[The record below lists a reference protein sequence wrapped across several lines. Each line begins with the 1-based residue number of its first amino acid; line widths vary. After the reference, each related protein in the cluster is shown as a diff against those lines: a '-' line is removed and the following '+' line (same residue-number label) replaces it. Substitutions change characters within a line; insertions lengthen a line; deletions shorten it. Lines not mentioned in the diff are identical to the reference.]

1 MSEKYLL
8 TIYNASAGSG
18 KTTTLIKEIL
28 KLCIDVNNEYRDEK
42 FYRKVRQIIGLTF
55 TNAVANE
62 LKERLVKI
70 LYESISDEQKFNNY
84 KKVYFEDVKLND
96 DEIKGRLREVLKYLL
111 HNYSDL
117 SIFTIDSF
125 SNRVLKSFAK
135 ELGYSENYE
144 ITNNTEEYYDRSVEI
159 FFESITDE
167 QIKSIVS
174 FIESEKELKEKFKID
189 DFSNQIKNILS
200 KLVEKELS
208 EKDIQEMKEKINNL
222 DFDLTEEI
230 KKHKEYVEILNNEI
244 RNKLLLYDGELFK
257 IEDGGITDILEKI
270 AENKVSKFYRFIKDP
285 FSVKEYIEKFNVF
298 KGDKKFVNDE
308 INKFLDVIKQKYN
321 YEFLKTQEE
330 QLNILKT
337 IKSKINL
344 TKISLRLLEILQDIK
359 VEENVMFFSDFTK
372 KISEIIQ
379 NEENVDFIFEKV
391 GTRYRHFL
399 IDEFQDTSELQ
410 FQNLL
415 PLLHNAMAEGNE
427 NFIVGDPKQSIYRWR
442 NASIKQ
448 CIDLFVNKDISLKKL
463 KNEWQEFKDKI
474 KTEKLEFNYR
484 SAKEIVEFNNDVFNN
499 FEYKEEYESIKKV
512 FRNCNQK
519 VGRTDIN
526 GYVELA
532 EFKNKKDKDKNKNKD
547 ADKDNKIDPLKIF
560 SDYAFSVINDCIS
573 KGFQQKDICILARE
587 NKHINIIIEN
597 LKGKILCNGEEL
609 QFESAENGNLIKSE
623 KVEFIVAFLNLLLD
637 NQNKIANA
645 ICIKY
650 YERKSFSEI
659 INVDENF
666 LKKFNDEKFKLY
678 FDTSNI
684 LNVDIF
690 QLIMR
695 IIDYFEIEFDPS
707 VQKLLSV
714 ANTFMHQYATQNNT
728 IQGFLQFWNEKANKI
743 SININKETNA
753 VKIMTIHKSKGLEFP
768 VVIYYQYKSS
778 RGNQNKNDNYWYK
791 INEFDIQPY
800 NDKIAKILDSLKNI
814 YFYLNI
820 SDIKNIN
827 SNDASVLEEEKILE
841 ELNLIYVAYT
851 RAINRLH
858 VFVKDDVYFPKIND
872 RLSSEKYSQD
882 DSKSENYRIISYGNS
897 DFQKQSLKTFENT
910 DIDISDIQ
918 LKYNHNIL
926 IADSSNPY
934 SDAHELGIK
943 VHKVLELLNDN
954 NLDKTLKKAYIKG
967 YINHSDIEKI
977 RHIILPLLEN
987 SELKRYFESENIQYI
1002 LSEIEIFGKDKETYR
1017 PDKLIFTKDKEIVVL
1032 EFKSGKEEDKHK
1044 QQLKN
1049 YIQLISELYNDFKVK
1064 GFLLYLREDK
1074 ILIKKEE

>member
-1 MSEKYLL
+1 
-8 TIYNASAGSG
+8 
-18 KTTTLIKEIL
+18 
-28 KLCIDVNNEYRDEK
+28 
-42 FYRKVRQIIGLTF
+42 
-55 TNAVANE
+55 
-62 LKERLVKI
+62 
-70 LYESISDEQKFNNY
+70 
-84 KKVYFEDVKLND
+84 
-96 DEIKGRLREVLKYLL
+96 
-111 HNYSDL
+111 
-117 SIFTIDSF
+117 
-125 SNRVLKSFAK
+125 
-135 ELGYSENYE
+135 
-144 ITNNTEEYYDRSVEI
+144 
-159 FFESITDE
+159 
-167 QIKSIVS
+167 
-174 FIESEKELKEKFKID
+174 
-189 DFSNQIKNILS
+189 
-200 KLVEKELS
+200 
-208 EKDIQEMKEKINNL
+208 MKEKINNL

-230 KKHKEYVEILNNEI
+230 KSHKEYVEILNNEI

-257 IEDGGITDILEKI
+257 IEDGGITDILGII

-298 KGDKKFVNDE
+298 KGNKRFVNDE

-359 VEENVMFFSDFTK
+359 MEENVMFFSDFTK

-391 GTRYRHFL
+391 GTRYRNFL

-463 KNEWQEFKDKI
+463 KDEWEGFKDKI

-512 FRNCNQK
+512 FGNCNQE
-519 VGRTDIN
+519 VGETN
-526 GYVELA
+526 LKGYVELA
-532 EFKNKKDKDKNKNKD
+532 KLKDKKTINES
-547 ADKDNKIDPLKIF
+547 LKIF
-560 SDYAFSVINDCIS
+560 SDYAFSVINDYIS

-637 NQNKIANA
+637 NQNKISNA

-707 VQKLLSV
+707 VQKLISV

-728 IQGFLQFWNEKANKI
+728 IQGFLQFWNENASKI
-743 SININKETNA
+743 SININKNTNA

-768 VVIYYQYKSS
+768 VVLYFQHPKL
-778 RGNQNKNDNYWYK
+778 KDDDHWYK
-791 INEFDIQPY
+791 INAFDIQPY
-800 NDKIAKILDSLKNI
+800 NDNIAKILDSLKNI

-827 SNDASVLEEEKILE
+827 NNDASVLEEEKILE

-858 VFVKDDVYFPKIND
+858 VFVKDDVYFPKIEN
-872 RLSSEKYSQD
+872 RLSLEKYSQD

-897 DFQKQSLKTFENT
+897 DFQKQSLKTSENT

-954 NLDKTLKKAYIKG
+954 NLEKTLKKAYIKG

-977 RHIILPLLEN
+977 RHIIFPLLEN

-1017 PDKLIFTKDKEIVVL
+1017 PDKLIFTKDKEIIVL

-1049 YIQLISELYNDFKVK
+1049 YIQLISELYKDFKVK

-1074 ILIKKEE
+1074 ILIKREE